1 MEIVNVSE
9 EDPCYAICSFCNKL
23 IKKGN
28 ANSYSTSSLLKHL
41 NSKHQREIS
50 ETRNTSSTSSSNK
63 SFSDSSS
70 TTPKQRKLTATNQAS
85 VESYSPVKQ
94 WKINDQKAIKL
105 IKKIMNM
112 IAMDNQPFLIT
123 SDQGS

>member
-1 MEIVNVSE
+1 M
-9 EDPCYAICSFCNKL
+9 
-23 IKKGN
+23 
-28 ANSYSTSSLLKHL
+28 